1 MPTER
6 RLAVSKSD
14 QIFFDAFKTDSN
26 DQAKPLEKYLSS
38 EAKSVPTVSV
48 HVQPKPMKSFHRR
61 KLEDGIK
68 PNTFTVGDDELIE
81 HAESAKVNLPSIIF
95 EPYDLNLDRK
105 KIISICAKIKFD
117 F

>member
-61 KLEDGIK
+61 KLEDGLK

-81 HAESAKVNLPSIIF
+81 HAENAKVNLPSTI
-95 EPYDLNLDRK
+95 LNPM
-105 KIISICAKIKFD
+105 I
-117 F
+117 